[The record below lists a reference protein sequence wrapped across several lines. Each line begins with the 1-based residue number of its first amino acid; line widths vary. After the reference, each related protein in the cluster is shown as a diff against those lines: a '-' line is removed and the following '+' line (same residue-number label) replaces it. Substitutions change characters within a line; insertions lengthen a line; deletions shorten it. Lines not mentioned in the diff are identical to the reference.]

1 MISKMFTNMGS
12 REDPG
17 STRAP
22 SNRWK
27 TMHVTWRFHDLQPWH
42 LKILKATRLWKVGVQ
57 HSPAISSQIQPWCVT
72 IPSPV
77 AVTLF
82 FVHNFG
88 ESMWHFSSQGNCHSW
103 LTSIEKC
110 VWKILGTYF
119 LMALWPFSSSMV
131 VFKQLLKA
139 GVLNSTSR
147 RKVSSCSAGDLC
159 ELLEASRRPSSHCT
173 GSGRNYKIAPR
184 SNREVLDGTL
194 ATVLNPMI
202 RPSNAAPKEQ
212 SRCFILL
219 GGYDCLSNLPK
230 DHANVNPFAPKQT
243 NVKKPSANLT
253 ENDH

>member
-1 MISKMFTNMGS
+1 M
-12 REDPG
+12 
-17 STRAP
+17 
-22 SNRWK
+22 
-27 TMHVTWRFHDLQPWH
+27 
-42 LKILKATRLWKVGVQ
+42 
-57 HSPAISSQIQPWCVT
+57 
-72 IPSPV
+72 
-77 AVTLF
+77 
-82 FVHNFG
+82 
-88 ESMWHFSSQGNCHSW
+88 
-103 LTSIEKC
+103 
-110 VWKILGTYF
+110 GTYF
-119 LMALWPFSSSMV
+119 LMASYGHFRAPWSSSSNCSRR
-131 VFKQLLKA
+131 
-139 GVLNSTSR
+139 GSSISTSK

-159 ELLEASRRPSSHCT
+159 ELLAASRRPSSHCT
-173 GSGRNYKIAPR
+173 GSGRNYKKAPR